1 MAILRP
7 NVICSRITDITPELL
22 KKMNIK
28 AILLDVDNT
37 ITSYISKEPVPGSI
51 EWCRSLKELGYRIYI
66 VSNNFS
72 YDRVRIMAEQ
82 FDLDFV
88 HYAMKPLPTGFI
100 RAKRELKVK
109 ARECLVVGDQ
119 IFTDI
124 LGANMA
130 GMKSVLLEPIDL
142 ETGTSFRIRRKF
154 ETKLRPKY
162 EVKLG
167 RGIYRE

>member
-7 NVICSRITDITPELL
+7 SVICSRVTDITPELL
-22 KKMNIK
+22 KEMNIK
-28 AILLDVDNT
+28 ALLLDVDNT

-51 EWCRSLKELGYRIYI
+51 EWCRKLKELGYKIYI

-72 YDRVRIMAEQ
+72 YDRVKVMAEQ

-88 HYAMKPLPTGFI
+88 HYAMKPLPKGFNHARRQLKI
-100 RAKRELKVK
+100 KAK
-109 ARECLVVGDQ
+109 ECLVVGDQ

-124 LGANMA
+124 LGANAA

-142 ETGTSFRIRRKF
+142 ETGVSFRIRRKF
-154 ETKLRPKY
+154 ETRLRPKY
-162 EVKLG
+162 EKKLG
-167 RGIYRE
+167 RGIYKK